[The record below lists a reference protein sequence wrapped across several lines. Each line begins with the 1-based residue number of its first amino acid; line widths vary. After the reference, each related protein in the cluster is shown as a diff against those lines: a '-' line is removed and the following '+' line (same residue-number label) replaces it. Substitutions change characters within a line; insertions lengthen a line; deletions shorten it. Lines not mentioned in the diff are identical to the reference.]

1 MYIQMSLEP
10 LVPLKNSLKQSA
22 KFQTISDKIVE
33 NLKVIP
39 ELDSHKHSVEL
50 VQYVCNLIELY
61 VKGKYKINKEN
72 LLIFTLN
79 RLISLNEE
87 DTLFIKQTIQY
98 LLDNKLVKK
107 ATVLKKG
114 FEFAKGFVKKR
125 II

>member
-1 MYIQMSLEP
+1 MLLEP

-22 KFQTISDKIVE
+22 KFQSISDKIVE

-39 ELDSHKHSVEL
+39 EIDTHKHSIEL
-50 VQYVCNLIELY
+50 VQHVCSLIELY
-61 VKGKYKINKEN
+61 VKHKYKINKEN
-72 LLIFTLN
+72 LFIFTLN

-107 ATVLKKG
+107 ATVSLKL
-114 FEFAKGFVKKR
+114 FEFAKEFVKKR
-125 II
+125 IA